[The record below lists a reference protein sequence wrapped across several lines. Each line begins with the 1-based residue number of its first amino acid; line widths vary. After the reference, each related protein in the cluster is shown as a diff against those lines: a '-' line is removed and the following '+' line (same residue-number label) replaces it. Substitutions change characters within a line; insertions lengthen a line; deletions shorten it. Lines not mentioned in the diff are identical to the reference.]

1 MTTVFSH
8 GIAPGIHRRNHR
20 FAALRSS
27 HISSCDDAG
36 HLARDHPLA
45 SSTHRCPRRSSTS
58 SLLSSARLVVGSQ
71 YQGLILSCPNP
82 SEPSLLARNLSS
94 ADGCSRPD
102 RCTWGSASVQRC
114 RVPRDPRPMSSY
126 GRTPSKTLPTPSALS
141 LTTSIL
147 PPNLSPSPSAPMG
160 MIPLISRMYA
170 LIRAWEVSWFA
181 PEGVKVSRSSIA
193 GC

>member
-1 MTTVFSH
+1 MTTVFSD

-102 RCTWGSASVQRC
+102 RWPCRAHGEARRSSGAEFRVTLVQC
-114 RVPRDPRPMSSY
+114 QA
-126 GRTPSKTLPTPSALS
+126 TAA
-141 LTTSIL
+141 
-147 PPNLSPSPSAPMG
+147 PPPKPSPPPPPS
-160 MIPLISRMYA
+160 L
-170 LIRAWEVSWFA
+170 
-181 PEGVKVSRSSIA
+181 
-193 GC
+193 